1 MIYSFIL
8 VLGFVLIVLGIDFI
22 QKFDTW
28 QSRIKIGQFSNDQV
42 WKQKVLRVAV
52 NWLNKTPTIKVTDND
67 RLVIIDILKGNY
79 KRNAI
84 QSWQEASLLLGIN
97 EYLKHTND
105 VKIKKEIDN
114 YINSK
119 LNSDGTWKVIP
130 KEIDAVILG
139 YALLKLDGF
148 NYQKYKPC
156 FEILLTLINQ
166 LKGEDG
172 TIAYRKHNPE
182 YRYVDT
188 IGFISP
194 FLVRY
199 GLLFNDD
206 VAVQLGINQIREFNK
221 YGMLLNKY
229 IPCHTYKVK
238 THLPVGLFGWG
249 RGLGWYAIGLIDA
262 WSELPKNHPNKEE
275 LTQMVINFGQ
285 MAVTFQNED
294 GSWNWLILNKQSQ
307 KDSSTTATL
316 AWFFTNAAAI
326 NTIAEQ
332 SLQAK
337 EKALHYL
344 KQVTRR
350 TGVVDFSQGDTKTIG
365 VHSQQF
371 DILPFTQG
379 FCLRTI
385 YNKKII

>member
-1 MIYSFIL
+1 
-8 VLGFVLIVLGIDFI
+8 
-22 QKFDTW
+22 
-28 QSRIKIGQFSNDQV
+28 
-42 WKQKVLRVAV
+42 
-52 NWLNKTPTIKVTDND
+52 
-67 RLVIIDILKGNY
+67 
-79 KRNAI
+79 
-84 QSWQEASLLLGIN
+84 
-97 EYLKHTND
+97 
-105 VKIKKEIDN
+105 
-114 YINSK
+114 
-119 LNSDGTWKVIP
+119 
-130 KEIDAVILG
+130 
-139 YALLKLDGF
+139 
-148 NYQKYKPC
+148 
-156 FEILLTLINQ
+156 
-166 LKGEDG
+166 
-172 TIAYRKHNPE
+172 
-182 YRYVDT
+182 
-188 IGFISP
+188 
-194 FLVRY
+194 
-199 GLLFNDD
+199 
-206 VAVQLGINQIREFNK
+206 
-221 YGMLLNKY
+221 
-229 IPCHTYKVK
+229 
-238 THLPVGLFGWG
+238 
-249 RGLGWYAIGLIDA
+249 
-262 WSELPKNHPNKEE
+262 
-275 LTQMVINFGQ
+275 MVINFGQ